1 MIDYKKALKVNDSQ
15 FGTLK
20 ASLLKDIC
28 DRLTQKVVVM
38 VLKLNAK
45 VHIEMVQ
52 TFERYYNEY
61 ILKESARKAIRIMKV
76 YLEKTA
82 EQREYL
88 MNVKQELKTF
98 KIRQILSAWYQLKPR
113 RI

>member
-1 MIDYKKALKVNDSQ
+1 MIDYRKALKVNDSQ

-45 VHIEMVQ
+45 VKIQMVQ
-52 TFERYYNEY
+52 TFQKYY
-61 ILKESARKAIRIMKV
+61 
-76 YLEKTA
+76 
-82 EQREYL
+82 
-88 MNVKQELKTF
+88 
-98 KIRQILSAWYQLKPR
+98 
-113 RI
+113 